1 MNAGF
6 RKCEHAGKS
15 AHSPGKSSRVHEL
28 YNIISLAYQRH
39 DLESLQCSI
48 RELHLKVVQ
57 DEVDYDDTFMAT
69 GLGNI
74 LLVCMFDD
82 NLPHEDHDFL
92 VETMKEM
99 CRSLSFAEAFVR
111 LGCIEKII
119 QELPTHTNQCLSILV
134 HLLWNK
140 PTITS
145 LILPLMNIPRDF
157 VQMLP
162 TQEMDQEASI
172 QRARQV
178 LYCLCALSSG
188 VCPETFPDWWL
199 ALKSLFECRFLEFED
214 LTFTVIMA
222 KNFCIDFTS
231 SSTLSSCLPF
241 VSLVNTIL
249 KDKTSSEE
257 LLIDVIAFL
266 SRLLQCCLSEPSADV
281 SFLSNFHLF
290 AVKGLLK
297 HKSDVVVKKVSKW
310 LCLAAQTPFLEPEM
324 ATAPFLSL
332 IDEASESSGFAT
344 TKHLVTATS
353 ILVGNAP
360 QTALPTLIDNGV
372 THILARGLNFIDDQH
387 FISDVLKALL
397 RLMSANNSEV
407 TTQIADTIEPFL
419 RSVCEQT
426 SVSPENDD
434 LIRALCERTD
444 S

>member
-1 MNAGF
+1 MNGGF
-6 RKCEHAGKS
+6 KKCEHAGKN
-15 AHSPGKSSRVHEL
+15 AHSPGESSRVHEL

-57 DEVDYDDTFMAT
+57 GEVDYDDAFVAT

-74 LLVCMFDD
+74 LLDCMFDD
-82 NLPHEDHDFL
+82 TLPHEDHDFL

-119 QELPTHTNQCLSILV
+119 QELPTHTNQCLSILM

-145 LILPLMNIPRDF
+145 LILPLMNIPQDF
-157 VQMLP
+157 VEMLP
-162 TQEMDQEASI
+162 TQDEDQETCI

-188 VCPETFPDWWL
+188 VCPETFPDWCL
-199 ALKSLFECRFLEFED
+199 ALKSLFECRFLQFED

-231 SSTLSSCLPF
+231 SVTLSSCLPF
-241 VSLVNTIL
+241 VSLVNNIL
-249 KDKTSSEE
+249 EDNTSSDE

-266 SRLLQCCLSEPSADV
+266 SRLLQCCISEPSADV

-290 AVKGLLK
+290 AVKGLLM
-297 HKSDVVVKKVSKW
+297 HRSDVVVKKASKW
-310 LCLAAQTPFLEPEM
+310 LCLAAQIPFLEPEM

-332 IDEASESSGFAT
+332 IDTASESSGFAI

-360 QTALPTLIDNGV
+360 QTALFTLIDNGV

-387 FISDVLKALL
+387 FLANVLKALL
-397 RLMSANNSEV
+397 RLMSANNSKV
-407 TTQIADTIEPFL
+407 TAQLSDAIEPFL
-419 RSVCEQT
+419 RNVCEQT
-426 SVSPENDD
+426 SVSSENDD
-434 LIRALCERTD
+434 LIRALCEGID